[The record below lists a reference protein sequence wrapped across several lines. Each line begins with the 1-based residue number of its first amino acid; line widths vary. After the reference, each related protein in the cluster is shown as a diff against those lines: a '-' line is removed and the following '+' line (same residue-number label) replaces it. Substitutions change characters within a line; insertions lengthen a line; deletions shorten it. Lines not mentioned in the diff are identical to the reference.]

1 MQRGQRVAADP
12 VDLLLAIVVL
22 SWPGSYFSA
31 QSKACIREVAPL
43 TRVEELTQIWRLVIG
58 RGLTRMR
65 SSRIVH
71 LKMGSSTLVATRL
84 IPAPTRTLT
93 AAAGTHAGVSTIRPI
108 RA

>member
-58 RGLTRMR
+58 
-65 SSRIVH
+65 
-71 LKMGSSTLVATRL
+71 
-84 IPAPTRTLT
+84 
-93 AAAGTHAGVSTIRPI
+93 
-108 RA
+108 